1 MRKHITNYKC
11 GKTCNQLQALEKVQP
26 VTNAIKRFFFNLEK
40 AYKGQISICNQMQTL
55 GNLWLVSAGN
65 DEQHQ

>member
-1 MRKHITNYKC
+1 MQSVASIGESATSYKC
-11 GKTCNQLQALEKVQP
+11 DKT
-26 VTNAIKRFFFNLEK
+26 FFFNLEK

-65 DEQHQ
+65 DGQNLQ